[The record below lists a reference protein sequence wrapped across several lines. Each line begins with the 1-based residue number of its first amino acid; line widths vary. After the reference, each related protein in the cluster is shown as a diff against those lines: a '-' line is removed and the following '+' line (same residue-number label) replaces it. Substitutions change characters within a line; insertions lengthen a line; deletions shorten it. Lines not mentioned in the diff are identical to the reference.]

1 MIEQDNIEINWTAAF
16 AGFFVDWTFSELGGW
31 IVVLVMF
38 SLKGLALDSV
48 EELPPD
54 VHLASQIVGV
64 GGAVVGGTVAGYL
77 ARRQGSLHGVLGSL
91 IGLFT
96 SLCLFSMYGDL
107 GLDAGY
113 LGFIVLNLI
122 GAGYGGGVG
131 ERWRVQREGAD

>member
-1 MIEQDNIEINWTAAF
+1 MIEQDNIEINWRAAF
-16 AGFFVDWTFSELGGW
+16 AGFFVDWTFSEVGGV
-31 IVVLVMF
+31 IVMLVMF

-54 VHLASQIVGV
+54 VHLVSQIVGV
-64 GGAVVGGTVAGYL
+64 LGAVVGGLAAGYL
-77 ARRQGSLHGVLGSL
+77 ARRQGRLHGVLGSL

-113 LGFIVLNLI
+113 LGFIVLNLV

-131 ERWRVQREGAD
+131 EGWRARREEAE